1 MWNFSL
7 CLCPPNDMMEIQPN
21 KHKEDSVKKTHLLTK
36 PTRVQDINFDDLDD
50 GMDARWTDRA
60 EKSRIR
66 SYRKLR
72 HQES

>member
-1 MWNFSL
+1 
-7 CLCPPNDMMEIQPN
+7 
-21 KHKEDSVKKTHLLTK
+21 VKKTHLLTK

>member
-1 MWNFSL
+1 
-7 CLCPPNDMMEIQPN
+7 
-21 KHKEDSVKKTHLLTK
+21 VKKTHLLTK

-50 GMDARWTDRA
+50 GIDTRWQERT

-66 SYRKLR
+66 SYRRLR

>member
-1 MWNFSL
+1 MWEFSL
-7 CLCPPNDMMEIQPN
+7 VSQYAYANIEVPSI

-36 PTRVQDINFDDLDD
+36 PMKVQDIDFDGLDD
-50 GMDARWTDRA
+50 GFDARWSARA
-60 EKSRIR
+60 ERSRIK

>member
-7 CLCPPNDMMEIQPN
+7 GSSSISAMIDIQTS
-21 KHKEDSVKKTHLLTK
+21 KHKGDSVKKTHLLTK
-36 PTRVQDINFDDLDD
+36 PTRVQDINFDELDD
-50 GMDARWTDRA
+50 DFTTQWSERA

-66 SYRKLR
+66 AFRKLR

>member
-1 MWNFSL
+1 MYTK
-7 CLCPPNDMMEIQPN
+7 P
-21 KHKEDSVKKTHLLTK
+21 KHKGELVKKTHLLTK

-50 GMDARWTDRA
+50 GIDTRWSEKA
-60 EKSRIR
+60 ERSRIR

>member
-1 MWNFSL
+1 MWNFL
-7 CLCPPNDMMEIQPN
+7 LNLKHAYAMMNVQPN

-50 GMDARWTDRA
+50 GVDTRWSDRA